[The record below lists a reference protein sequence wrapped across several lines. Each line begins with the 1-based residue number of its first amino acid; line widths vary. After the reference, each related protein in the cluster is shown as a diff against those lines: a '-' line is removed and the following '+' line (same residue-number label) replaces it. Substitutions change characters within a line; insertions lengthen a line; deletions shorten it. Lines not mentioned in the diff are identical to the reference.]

1 MTEATNQKR
10 VGIVGAGVA
19 GLSAA
24 YDLAKQG
31 HSVTVFEAAENVGG
45 LASGFLAEGWEWP
58 LERFYHHWFAS
69 DADVLALIKEIGH
82 SDKVFFPRPITAVWH
97 QGQACPLDSP
107 LAVLRYP
114 GIPFLDRLRLG
125 LVAAYL
131 RFTRNWEPLERVTAD
146 EWLNHWMGP
155 RAYGDL
161 WRPLLIGKFGKY
173 YREVN
178 MAWYWARIH
187 KRTPK
192 LGYFEGGFQAFADTL
207 AQAAQMQGAEI
218 RLRTP
223 VERIV
228 PLAEGGLT
236 VELADEAMRF
246 DAVIATV
253 SPDRLAR
260 MVSGLPETWLTRL
273 KRLKSMGAVV
283 LILALEHQLTDGVY
297 WLNLPARSPDKSK
310 NEFPFLA
317 MVEHT
322 NYIDKTHYGNEHIV
336 YCGDYLEP
344 NHSYFEMSKEEL
356 LAIYVPVLR
365 KFNRRFEPSWVRQS
379 WLFREKYAQPV
390 PPLHHSRNI
399 PPPET
404 PIPGLYM
411 ANMSQVYPWD
421 RGTNYAVEIG
431 RQVAVL
437 VNRQPTT
444 NRSKLNS
451 DPQP

>member
-1 MTEATNQKR
+1 MAISNR
-10 VGIVGAGVA
+10 IAIVGAGVA

-31 HSVTVFEAAENVGG
+31 HSVTVFEATETVGG
-45 LASGFLAEGWEWP
+45 LASGFLAEGWEWS

-69 DADVLALIKEIGH
+69 DHDVLALIKEIGQA
-82 SDKVFFPRPITAVWH
+82 DRVFFPRPITAVWYR
-97 QGQACPLDSP
+97 GKAYALDSP
-107 LAVLRYP
+107 LAVLKYP
-114 GIPFLDRLRLG
+114 GIPFLDRLRFG
-125 LVAAYL
+125 LVVGYL
-131 RFTRNWEPLERVTAD
+131 RLARKWEPLEGDTAD
-146 EWLNHWMGP
+146 EWLSRWMGR
-155 RAYGDL
+155 RAYEDL

-178 MAWYWARIH
+178 MAWYWARVH
-187 KRTPK
+187 KRSPR
-192 LGYFEGGFQAFADTL
+192 LGYFEGGFQAFADAL
-207 AQAAQMQGAEI
+207 AQATRALGAEI

-223 VERIV
+223 VQRIV
-228 PLAEGGLT
+228 PLAGGGLT
-236 VELADEAMRF
+236 VELADESLRF
-246 DAVIATV
+246 DAVVATV
-253 SPDRLAR
+253 SPGLVAR
-260 MVSGLPETWLTRL
+260 MTPNLPETYLARL

-283 LILALEHQLTDGVY
+283 LVLALEHQLIDGVY

-317 MVEHT
+317 LVEHT
-322 NYIDKTHYGNEHIV
+322 NYVDKAHYGGEHIV
-336 YCGDYLEP
+336 YCGDYLDP
-344 NHSYFEMSKEEL
+344 DHPYFEMSQEEL
-356 LAIYVPVLR
+356 LEIFLPVLT

-399 PPPET
+399 PPLET

-431 RQVAVL
+431 RRVATL
-437 VNRQPTT
+437 IDRQLMANLSRP
-444 NRSKLNS
+444 NFES
-451 DPQP
+451 